1 MSLKIPFRTKAKRR
15 QKSQLAS
22 ETALCF
28 CKLSGQ
34 HKPKTIQAMRFAPP
48 FTGHTFIRLWHMA
61 SSMHALDWCH
71 CINFRNG
78 SQVDSGFALT
88 RNWHH
93 HSQPCYQGAM
103 AQRQRVRLQI
113 RRLGARIPLASCC
126 PCWLNAASASWNYSQ
141 KTLSRRLFPAM
152 MLLLAGSWFVRN
164 CYIAA
169 SKLWQFRF
177 NSPAIEVQRSHSL
190 QAAASA
196 VFESSLMP
204 CTESAIV

>member
-1 MSLKIPFRTKAKRR
+1 
-15 QKSQLAS
+15 
-22 ETALCF
+22 
-28 CKLSGQ
+28 
-34 HKPKTIQAMRFAPP
+34 
-48 FTGHTFIRLWHMA
+48 MA

-103 AQRQRVRLQI
+103 AQRQRVWLQI
-113 RRLGARIPLASCC
+113 RRLGARVSLALCC

-152 MLLLAGSWFVRN
+152 ILLLAGSWFVRN

-177 NSPAIEVQRSHSL
+177 NSPAIEVQRSHSR

>member
-22 ETALCF
+22 ETALCA

-48 FTGHTFIRLWHMA
+48 FTGHIFIRLWHMA

-93 HSQPCYQGAM
+93 HSQPCYQDAM
-103 AQRQRVRLQI
+103 AQR
-113 RRLGARIPLASCC
+113 
-126 PCWLNAASASWNYSQ
+126 NAASASWNYSQ

-152 MLLLAGSWFVRN
+152 ILLMAGSWFVWN

>member
-22 ETALCF
+22 ETAFVFLQT
-28 CKLSGQ
+28 KWL
-34 HKPKTIQAMRFAPP
+34 APP

-103 AQRQRVRLQI
+103 AQRQRVWLQI
-113 RRLGARIPLASCC
+113 RRLGARTSLASCC
-126 PCWLNAASASWNYSQ
+126 PCWLNAASGSWNNRQ
-141 KTLSRRLFPAM
+141 KTLSRRLFPAIM
-152 MLLLAGSWFVRN
+152 TLLLAGLVFCV
-164 CYIAA
+164 
-169 SKLWQFRF
+169 K
-177 NSPAIEVQRSHSL
+177 SL
-190 QAAASA
+190 H
-196 VFESSLMP
+196 
-204 CTESAIV
+204 CC